1 MGRNGQALVP
11 CCAQSSPRSCQEE
24 HGLGSDAASDPEV
37 TQLETHLTAS
47 RQLICKFFQ
56 KGDQTGIPLR
66 LP

>member
-24 HGLGSDAASDPEV
+24 RGLSSDAASDPEV
-37 TQLETHLTAS
+37 THLTAS
-47 RQLICKFFQ
+47 RQLICKFFR
-56 KGDQTGIPLR
+56 KGDQTDIPLR